1 MIKLAL
7 IVVEIDYSGLIYL
20 LARWQMGSPH
30 RTIGH
35 GQKMDGLATRVV
47 WRRFGGR
54 TIMRCDLLY
63 FAGILHF

>member
-35 GQKMDGLATRVV
+35 GQKMDGFAAWPRV
-47 WRRFGGR
+47 WRFGGR
-54 TIMRCDLLY
+54 TMRCDLLY